1 MQRID
6 SFKDIDLML
15 LAENS
20 NGNFYNPRLNTP
32 NIIAAA
38 TNLSKKSSSN
48 SLTMKF
54 NHLKTH
60 TPDNLMPNNKILQ
73 FYKRDNF

>member
-6 SFKDIDLML
+6 SFKDNDLIQ

-20 NGNFYNPRLNTP
+20 NGNFYHPRLNTP

-38 TNLSKKSSSN
+38 TNLSKKSSATN
-48 SLTMKF
+48 SLTMKYQQ
-54 NHLKTH
+54 KTA
-60 TPDNLMPNNKILQ
+60 TDNLMLNSKILQ

>member
-6 SFKDIDLML
+6 SFKEIDLML
-15 LAENS
+15 LAENN
-20 NGNFYNPRLNTP
+20 NGNFYHPRLNTP

-48 SLTMKF
+48 SLTMKY
-54 NHLKTH
+54 NNQRKT
-60 TPDNLMPNNKILQ
+60 PIDNLMPNNKTLQ

>member
-6 SFKDIDLML
+6 SFKEIDLML
-15 LAENS
+15 LAENN
-20 NGNFYNPRLNTP
+20 NGNFYHPRLNTP

-48 SLTMKF
+48 SLTMKY
-54 NHLKTH
+54 
-60 TPDNLMPNNKILQ
+60 NNK
-73 FYKRDNF
+73 